1 MTDSDLTQEA
11 KAIYEQLSTESD
23 THQAD
28 IEDQLKTLVNDYQV
42 PLDEARRSVQHNLT
56 ENTDIEASDFTPEDK
71 TVDVGSIT
79 EAEQWVDIT
88 AKVVELW
95 EPRSDAIGQV
105 GLLGDETG
113 RIKFTAWAKSDLPS
127 LDEGHVY
134 QLENVVTDEYE
145 GQYSVKLNSSTTIT
159 ELDTEI
165 EVGDNTTE
173 LTSAIVDIQG
183 GSGLI
188 KRCPTEDCTRVL
200 QNGRCSEHG
209 EGDGEFDLR
218 IKAVFDDGVTTQDV
232 LFDRGATEELTGF
245 TLKEAQTMA
254 KDALDT
260 SVVAEKIT
268 AEIIGQYYRVT
279 GPILGQYLL
288 VNEFEQVGQVDDPT
302 EILTRARGL

>member
-11 KAIYEQLSTESD
+11 ESIYEQLPPEID
-23 THQAD
+23 TQQAD
-28 IEDQLKTLVNDYQV
+28 IEDQLKTLVTEYQV
-42 PLDEARRSVQHNLT
+42 PLDEARRSVKNNLT
-56 ENTDIEASDFTPEDK
+56 ANTDVEASDFTPDDQA
-71 TVDVGSIT
+71 VDVGSIT

-159 ELDTEI
+159 ELETDI

-173 LTSAIVDIQG
+173 FTGAIVDIQG

-188 KRCPTEDCTRVL
+188 KRCPTEDCTYVL
-200 QNGRCSEHG
+200 KNGRCSEHG
-209 EGDGEFDLR
+209 EVDGEFDLR
-218 IKAVFDDGVTTQDV
+218 IKAVFDNGETTQDV
-232 LFDRGATEELTGF
+232 LFDRETTESLTGF
-245 TLKEAQTMA
+245 TLEEAQTMA

-260 SVVAEKIT
+260 SVVADKIT
-268 AEIIGQYYRVT
+268 DKIIGEYYRVT

-288 VNEFEQVGQVDDPT
+288 VNEFEQVGKVEDPT
-302 EILTRARGL
+302 EILLRARAL